1 MKIIATAL
9 LALLLVTGIQ
19 AVVVAQPAGA
29 PQRTDVTPAPPGP
42 GGPGSDAQRVA
53 PRSDDRDRQDN
64 PAALPRTVER
74 PHILG
79 MSVSTAIFVA
89 ALILFVIVLGAAS
102 MSRDDD
108 RPYKRTDIDPRL

>member
-9 LALLLVTGIQ
+9 LVLLFVSGMH
-19 AVVVAQPAGA
+19 AAVVAQPAGG
-29 PQRTDVTPAPPGP
+29 PPRTDVTPGAPGPPGP
-42 GGPGSDAQRVA
+42 GSDVQRVP
-53 PRSDDRDRQDN
+53 PRAEDRDRQDS

-89 ALILFVIVLGAAS
+89 ALILFVIILAAAS
-102 MSRDDD
+102 MSRDED
-108 RPYKRTDIDPRL
+108 RPYRRTDIDPRL

>member
-1 MKIIATAL
+1 MKTIATAL
-9 LALLLVTGIQ
+9 LALLLIAGMQ
-19 AVVVAQPAGA
+19 AAVVAQPAGT
-29 PQRTDVTPAPPGP
+29 PQRPEMTP
-42 GGPGSDAQRVA
+42 GGSGPAGASSDAQRVA
-53 PRSDDRDRQDN
+53 PRPENRDRHDD

-89 ALILFVIVLGAAS
+89 ALILFVIVLAAAS
-102 MSRDDD
+102 LSREDD